1 LIVQIHSSHHE
12 NFFSFVSDAADKDT
26 DNVSNASEPN
36 GETEQPEEK
45 TSDKKEPELK
55 TAESD
60 DDESADSVQNRYR
73 SLDSNL
79 LPFPEKLMALLDGA
93 DVNDAMWWLP
103 DGDAFCLIPVIFAER
118 VLDKYFQGTKFES
131 FTRKLNRW

>member
-1 LIVQIHSSHHE
+1 VSKFIQLTKRAYSPFH
-12 NFFSFVSDAADKDT
+12 SDAADKET
-26 DNVSNASEPN
+26 ENASNASDPKDDA
-36 GETEQPEEK
+36 EQPDAKASEQ
-45 TSDKKEPELK
+45 KESATK
-55 TAESD
+55 NAESD